1 VAPVDLLNG
10 MSPKFINYLPLPDSI
25 KKQALDFEF
34 HWVNEDGEEAKLTAG
49 ITLKPT
55 VRFLLWHNRSDAL

>member
-1 VAPVDLLNG
+1 MAPIDLLNG
-10 MSPKFINYLPLPDSI
+10 LTPKFINTLPVPDSI
-25 KKQALDFEF
+25 KKQAIDFEF

-55 VRFLLWHNRSDAL
+55 VRSIIRRNGLDGL